1 MSYRLNFDE
10 DLSHSTRRTAH
21 EQLDQAAERL
31 GNGASEDPVAAVH
44 DARKNLKKAR
54 SLLRLVQS
62 DLDRQTYRRENR
74 AMRDAGREV
83 SDVRDADVMVET
95 LDKLRE
101 RFVGFVA
108 GVVFDELIHRFKDDA
123 KKKRD
128 GHNGLALD
136 DVVNSLR
143 AIAGRVDDW
152 ALDGTDWRTAERG
165 VAKAYKRGRKAFKR
179 ALAKPTTKNLHELRK
194 RVKDI
199 WYHDRL
205 LRAAWPVLLAAAAKE
220 AHALSDRLGDD
231 HDLALLDE
239 RLRGL
244 DAPPAAIDEVLGL
257 VMQRR
262 DELLDE
268 IKSLGHR
275 IYAETPKAF
284 RRRLREYLKEA
295 ASPAAAASPSS

>member
-1 MSYRLNFDE
+1 MSYRLSFDE
-10 DLSHSTRRTAH
+10 DLAHSTRRAAH

-44 DARKNLKKAR
+44 DARKNLKKSR

-62 DLDRQTYRRENR
+62 DLDRQTYQRENR
-74 AMRDAGREV
+74 AMRDAGRDV
-83 SDVRDADVMVET
+83 ADVRDADVMVDT

-108 GVVFDELIHRFKDDA
+108 GVVFAELIHRFKDDA
-123 KKKRD
+123 KKKRA
-128 GHNGLALD
+128 GHDARAVD
-136 DVVNSLR
+136 DLVNTLR
-143 AIAGRVDDW
+143 AISGRVADW
-152 ALDGTDWRTAERG
+152 PLDGTDWRTAERG
-165 VAKAYKRGRKAFKR
+165 IAKAYKRGRKAFER

-205 LRAAWPVLLAAAAKE
+205 LRAAWPVILAAAAKE

-244 DAPPAAIDEVLGL
+244 DTPPAAIGEVLDL
-257 VMQRR
+257 IKHRR
-262 DELLDE
+262 GELLDE
-268 IKSLGHR
+268 IKALGQR
-275 IYAETPKAF
+275 IYAESPKAF
-284 RRRLREYLKEA
+284 RRRLREYLKDA
-295 ASPAAAASPSS
+295 RHVPA